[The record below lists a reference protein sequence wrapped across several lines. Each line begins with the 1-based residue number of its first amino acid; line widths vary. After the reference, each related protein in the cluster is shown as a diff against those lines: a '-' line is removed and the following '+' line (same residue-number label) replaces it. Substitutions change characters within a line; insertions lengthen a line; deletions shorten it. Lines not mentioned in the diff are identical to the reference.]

1 MLAPKPEAVAKYQ
14 SLCPGFKQFAVVEE
28 YELPNFPGWE
38 VLKIFITK
46 EVVDSQQGISIDA
59 WNCGSASDSIYIGTP
74 KKEPKRKQIDVRKY
88 LIGLKDSDVIDNLA
102 KELMA
107 KAKEIRDLNFKLI
120 ELRQENRTTRDM
132 LQNEVDAYRGRSAE
146 RERLAERLSGRVREL
161 EDEIEELKKH
171 KENKIVYGATEEIKP
186 AIRHLDLDD

>member
-1 MLAPKPEAVAKYQ
+1 MLSPKPEAVAKYQ

>member
-1 MLAPKPEAVAKYQ
+1 
-14 SLCPGFKQFAVVEE
+14 
-28 YELPNFPGWE
+28 
-38 VLKIFITK
+38 
-46 EVVDSQQGISIDA
+46 
-59 WNCGSASDSIYIGTP
+59 
-74 KKEPKRKQIDVRKY
+74 
-88 LIGLKDSDVIDNLA
+88 
-102 KELMA
+102 MA

-146 RERLAERLSGRVREL
+146 RERLAERLAGRVREL

>member
-1 MLAPKPEAVAKYQ
+1 MLSPKPEAVAKYQ

-120 ELRQENRTTRDM
+120 ELRQENRKTKDM